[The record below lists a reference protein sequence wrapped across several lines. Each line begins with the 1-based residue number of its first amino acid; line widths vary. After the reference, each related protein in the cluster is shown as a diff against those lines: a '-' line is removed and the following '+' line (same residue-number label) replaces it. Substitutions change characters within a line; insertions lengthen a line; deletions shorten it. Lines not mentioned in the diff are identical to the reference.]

1 VGGNILGMFPETEME
16 QGFASSHPLPA
27 LPLYAAPSTRDEFR
41 TSNKLRIS
49 INPIA
54 CWRMN
59 DARFE
64 FDSSFILP
72 DAARELAVLARMVT
86 LQPDA
91 PISVF
96 GHADPVGKD
105 DYNIVL
111 GARRAKAI
119 YGLLLHDPDVWESL
133 FTPVFGGDD
142 WSARHV
148 NATMLGMLG
157 YSGAKADVK
166 RFQHDHGLSED
177 GTVGHDSRHELFL
190 AYMAALFPP
199 KLEAKAFLGR
209 GADAK
214 HRADFQS
221 CGELNPAVLLSA
233 GENKSFP
240 QAKRDVENSV
250 NRRVVVFFYQPGLQI
265 DPAQWACPAPPLK
278 QGDASGA
285 ISTCKDRFWSDGDA
299 RRKPDSDKR
308 RLFKETHDTFGCR
321 FYQRNA
327 GWSPCEGGQKLRHWV
342 IRLLNPGGTPLTS
355 GKPLADEPFVA
366 IAGSDGTKRTVGC
379 TDAAG
384 ILRVRLHE
392 PATQLTVKIA
402 GNELVFDAGALQPLP
417 ETGDA
422 RPGAAQR
429 LFNLG
434 YGSGDP
440 ASWDPPTFSRVLRRF
455 QTEQG
460 VDAAEAGTLGPKTRA
475 KLIEVYG
482 G

>member
-1 VGGNILGMFPETEME
+1 MFPETEME
-16 QGFASSHPLPA
+16 QGFASAHPLAA
-27 LPLYAAPSTRDEFR
+27 LPIYAAPSTRDEFK
-41 TSNKLRIS
+41 TSNKVRVS

-64 FDSSFILP
+64 FDSSFVLP
-72 DAARELAVLARMVT
+72 DAARELAVLARMAT

-91 PISVF
+91 PLSIF

-105 DYNIVL
+105 DYNLVL

-119 YGLLLHDPDVWESL
+119 YGLLLHDADIWESL
-133 FTPVFGGDD
+133 FTPAFGGDD

-148 NATMLGMLG
+148 TATMLGMLG
-157 YSGAKADVK
+157 YSAAKADVK
-166 RFQHDHGLSED
+166 RFQHDQHLSED
-177 GTVGHDSRHELFL
+177 GTVGHDTRQALFL

-199 KLEAKAFLGR
+199 QLKPQAFLGR

-214 HRADFQS
+214 NRADFQS
-221 CGELNPAVLLSA
+221 CGELNPALLLS
-233 GENKSFP
+233 ESESKTLP

>member
-1 VGGNILGMFPETEME
+1 
-16 QGFASSHPLPA
+16 
-27 LPLYAAPSTRDEFR
+27 
-41 TSNKLRIS
+41 
-49 INPIA
+49 
-54 CWRMN
+54 MN

-133 FTPVFGGDD
+133 FTPASGGDD

-177 GTVGHDSRHELFL
+177 GTVGHDTRHELFL

-221 CGELNPAVLLSA
+221 CGEFNPAVLLSA
-233 GENKSFP
+233 GENKSLP
-240 QAKRDVENSV
+240 EAKRNVENSV

-299 RRKPDSDKR
+299 RRKPDADKR
-308 RLFKETHDTFGCR
+308 RLFKETHDTFACR

-342 IRLLNPGGTPLTS
+342 IRLLNPGDKQLTS

-366 IAGSDGTKRTVGC
+366 IAGSDGSKRTVGC

-475 KLIEVYG
+475 KLIEAYG